1 MASNLDFSLAL
12 SLLFAAAVLLQWLLR
27 VWLISRQVRHV
38 AQHRAAVP
46 AAFAHRISLAAH
58 QKAADY
64 TLAKAKVS
72 LIDITL
78 SAAVLLCWTLLGG
91 LNWLNSWLLEFIN
104 PGLWQQL
111 ALLACFAVISSLI
124 DLPLSL
130 YQTFKLEQRFGFNQ
144 MTLGLW
150 LGDLLKST
158 LVGAIIGLPLAALIL
173 WLMGSTGPLWWLWA
187 WGAWTAFNLL
197 LMWIFPSFIAPL
209 FNKFEPL
216 ADEGLKARVT
226 RLMERCGFAAKGLF
240 VMDGSRRSA
249 HANAYF
255 TGFGNSKRVVFF
267 DTLLKQLSPD
277 EVEAVLAHELGH
289 FKHKH
294 ITKRMVLMFGVSLL
308 GFGLLGWLSQQL
320 WFYSGLGVNI
330 MQSKYLGVPAENNA
344 LALLL
349 FLLAVPVFS
358 FFITPLMSAQSR
370 RDEFE
375 ADAYAIQQADGAQ
388 LASALL
394 KLYEDNASTLTP
406 DPWYVSF
413 YYSHP
418 PAVDRLARMPT
429 PAGSL

>member
-1 MASNLDFSLAL
+1 MAL
-12 SLLFAAAVLLQWLLR
+12 SLLFATAVALQWLLR
-27 VWLISRQVRHV
+27 VWLVSRQVRHV
-38 AQHRAAVP
+38 ATHRDAVP
-46 AAFAHRISLAAH
+46 PAFAHRISLSAH

-64 TLAKAKVS
+64 TLAKARVS

-91 LNWLNSWLLEFIN
+91 LDWLNRWLLEFIK

-111 ALLACFAVISSLI
+111 ALLASFAVISALI
-124 DLPLSL
+124 ELPLSL
-130 YQTFKLEQRFGFNQ
+130 YQTFRLEQRFGFNQ
-144 MTLGLW
+144 MTPGLW
-150 LGDLLKST
+150 LADLLKST

-216 ADEGLKARVT
+216 ADESLKSRVT

-267 DTLLKQLSPD
+267 DTLLRQLSPG

-294 ITKRMVLMFGVSLL
+294 ISKRMVLMFGVSLL
-308 GFGLLGWLSQQL
+308 GFALLGWLSQQL
-320 WFYSGLGVNI
+320 WFYTGLGVSVLLGPNI
-330 MQSKYLGVPAENNA
+330 DVAAEHNA

-349 FLLAVPVFS
+349 FMLAVPVFS
-358 FFITPLMSAQSR
+358 FFVTPLMSAMSR

-375 ADAYAIQQADGAQ
+375 ADAYAMQQADGAQ

-418 PAVDRLARMPT
+418 PAVDRLARMPA

>member
-1 MASNLDFSLAL
+1 MASQLDFTLAL
-12 SLLFAAAVLLQWLLR
+12 SLLFATAVALQWLLR
-27 VWLISRQVRHV
+27 VWLVSRQVRHV
-38 AQHRAAVP
+38 ATHRDAVP
-46 AAFAHRISLAAH
+46 PAFAHRISLSAH

-64 TLAKAKVS
+64 TLAKARVS

-91 LNWLNSWLLEFIN
+91 LDWLNRWLLEFIS
-104 PGLWQQL
+104 PDLWQQL
-111 ALLACFAVISSLI
+111 ALLASFAVISALI
-124 DLPLSL
+124 ELPLSL
-130 YQTFKLEQRFGFNQ
+130 YQTFRLEQRFGFNQ
-144 MTLGLW
+144 MTPGLW
-150 LGDLLKST
+150 LADLLKST

-216 ADEGLKARVT
+216 ADESLKSRVT

-267 DTLLKQLSPD
+267 DTLLRQLSPG

-294 ITKRMVLMFGVSLL
+294 ISKRMVLMFGVSLL
-308 GFGLLGWLSQQL
+308 GFALLGWLSQQL
-320 WFYSGLGVNI
+320 WFYTGLGVSVLLGPNI
-330 MQSKYLGVPAENNA
+330 DVAADNNA

-349 FLLAVPVFS
+349 FMLAVPVFS
-358 FFITPLMSAQSR
+358 FFVTPLMSAMSR

-375 ADAYAIQQADGAQ
+375 ADAYAMQQADGAQ

-418 PAVDRLARMPT
+418 PAVDRLARMPA

>member
-1 MASNLDFSLAL
+1 MASRLDFTLAL
-12 SLLFAAAVLLQWLLR
+12 SLLFATAVALQWLLR
-27 VWLISRQVRHV
+27 VWLVSRQVRHV
-38 AQHRAAVP
+38 ATHRGAVP
-46 AAFAHRISLAAH
+46 PAFAHRISLSAH

-64 TLAKAKVS
+64 TLAKARVS

-91 LNWLNSWLLEFIN
+91 LDWLNRWLLEFIS

-111 ALLACFAVISSLI
+111 ALLVSFAVISALI
-124 DLPLSL
+124 ELPLSL
-130 YQTFKLEQRFGFNQ
+130 YQTFRLEQRFGFNQ
-144 MTLGLW
+144 MTPGLW
-150 LGDLLKST
+150 LADLLKST

-187 WGAWTAFNLL
+187 WGAWTAFNLV

-216 ADEGLKARVT
+216 ADESLKSRVT

-267 DTLLKQLSPD
+267 DTLLRQLSPG

-294 ITKRMVLMFGVSLL
+294 ISKRMVLMFGVSLL
-308 GFGLLGWLSQQL
+308 GFALLGWLSQQL
-320 WFYSGLGVNI
+320 WFYTGLGVSVLLGPNI
-330 MQSKYLGVPAENNA
+330 GVAAENNA

-349 FLLAVPVFS
+349 FMLAVPVFS
-358 FFITPLMSAQSR
+358 FFVTPLMSAMSR

-375 ADAYAIQQADGAQ
+375 ADAYAMQQADGAQ

-418 PAVDRLARMPT
+418 PAVDRLARMPA

>member
-1 MASNLDFSLAL
+1 MASRLDFTLAL
-12 SLLFAAAVLLQWLLR
+12 SLLFATAVALQWLLR
-27 VWLISRQVRHV
+27 VWLVSRQVRHV
-38 AQHRAAVP
+38 ATHRDAVP
-46 AAFAHRISLAAH
+46 PAFAHRISLSAH

-64 TLAKAKVS
+64 TLAKARVS

-91 LNWLNSWLLEFIN
+91 LDWLNRWLLEFIN

-111 ALLACFAVISSLI
+111 ALLASFAVISALI
-124 DLPLSL
+124 ELPLSL

-144 MTLGLW
+144 MTPGLW
-150 LGDLLKST
+150 LADLLKST

-216 ADEGLKARVT
+216 ADESLKSRVT

-267 DTLLKQLSPD
+267 DTLLRQLSPG

-294 ITKRMVLMFGVSLL
+294 ISKRMVLMFGVSLL
-308 GFGLLGWLSQQL
+308 GFALLGWLSQQL
-320 WFYSGLGVNI
+320 WFYTGLGVSVLLGPNI
-330 MQSKYLGVPAENNA
+330 GVAAENNA

-349 FLLAVPVFS
+349 FMLAVPVFS
-358 FFITPLMSAQSR
+358 FFVTPLMSAMSR

-375 ADAYAIQQADGAQ
+375 ADAYAMQQADGAQ
-388 LASALL
+388 LASA
-394 KLYEDNASTLTP
+394 
-406 DPWYVSF
+406 
-413 YYSHP
+413 
-418 PAVDRLARMPT
+418 

>member
-1 MASNLDFSLAL
+1 MAL
-12 SLLFAAAVLLQWLLR
+12 SLLFATAVALQWLLR
-27 VWLISRQVRHV
+27 VWLVSRQVRHV
-38 AQHRAAVP
+38 ATHRGAVP
-46 AAFAHRISLAAH
+46 PAFAHRISLSAH

-64 TLAKAKVS
+64 TLAKARVS

-91 LNWLNSWLLEFIN
+91 LDWLNRWLLEFIS

-111 ALLACFAVISSLI
+111 ALLASFAVISALI
-124 DLPLSL
+124 ELPLSL

-144 MTLGLW
+144 MTPGLW
-150 LGDLLKST
+150 LADLLKST

-173 WLMGSTGPLWWLWA
+173 WLMGGAGPLWWLWA

-216 ADEGLKARVT
+216 ADESLKSRVT

-267 DTLLKQLSPD
+267 DTLLRQLSPG

-294 ITKRMVLMFGVSLL
+294 ISKRMVLMFGVSLL
-308 GFGLLGWLSQQL
+308 GFALLGWLSQQL
-320 WFYSGLGVNI
+320 WFYTGLGVSVLLGPNI
-330 MQSKYLGVPAENNA
+330 GVAAENNA

-349 FLLAVPVFS
+349 FMLAVPVFS
-358 FFITPLMSAQSR
+358 FFVTPLMSAMSR

-375 ADAYAIQQADGAQ
+375 ADAYAMQQADGAQ

-418 PAVDRLARMPT
+418 PAVDRLARMPA

>member
-1 MASNLDFSLAL
+1 MASRLDFTLAL
-12 SLLFAAAVLLQWLLR
+12 SLLFATAVALQWLLR
-27 VWLISRQVRHV
+27 VWLVSRQVRHV
-38 AQHRAAVP
+38 ATHRDAVP
-46 AAFAHRISLAAH
+46 PAFAHRISLSAH

-64 TLAKAKVS
+64 TLAKARVS

-91 LNWLNSWLLEFIN
+91 LDWLNRWLLEFIN

-111 ALLACFAVISSLI
+111 ALLASFAVISALI
-124 DLPLSL
+124 ELPLSL
-130 YQTFKLEQRFGFNQ
+130 YQTFRLEQRFGFNQ
-144 MTLGLW
+144 MTPGLW
-150 LGDLLKST
+150 LADLLKST

-173 WLMGSTGPLWWLWA
+173 WLMGGAGPLWWLWA

-216 ADEGLKARVT
+216 ADESLKSRVT

-267 DTLLKQLSPD
+267 DTLLRQLSPG

-294 ITKRMVLMFGVSLL
+294 ISKRMVLMFGVSLL
-308 GFGLLGWLSQQL
+308 GFALLGWLSQQL
-320 WFYSGLGVNI
+320 WFYTGLGISVLLGPNI
-330 MQSKYLGVPAENNA
+330 GVAAENNA

-349 FLLAVPVFS
+349 FMLAVPVFS
-358 FFITPLMSAQSR
+358 FFVTPLMSAMSR

-375 ADAYAIQQADGAQ
+375 ADAYAMQQADGAQ

-418 PAVDRLARMPT
+418 PAVDRLARMPA

>member
-46 AAFAHRISLAAH
+46 AAFAHRISLTAH

-124 DLPLSL
+124 ELPLSL

-187 WGAWTAFNLL
+187 WGTWTAFNLL

-267 DTLLKQLSPD
+267 DTLLKQLTPD

-308 GFGLLGWLSQQL
+308 GFGLLGWLSQQP

-375 ADAYAIQQADGAQ
+375 ADAYAMQQADGAQ

>member
-1 MASNLDFSLAL
+1 MASRLDFTLAL
-12 SLLFAAAVLLQWLLR
+12 SLLFATAVALQWLLR
-27 VWLISRQVRHV
+27 VWLVSRQVRHV
-38 AQHRAAVP
+38 ATHRDAVP
-46 AAFAHRISLAAH
+46 PAFAHRISLSAH

-64 TLAKAKVS
+64 TLAKARVS

-91 LNWLNSWLLEFIN
+91 LDWLNRWLLEFIN

-111 ALLACFAVISSLI
+111 ALLASFAVISALI
-124 DLPLSL
+124 ELPLSL

-144 MTLGLW
+144 MTPGLW
-150 LGDLLKST
+150 LADLLKST

-216 ADEGLKARVT
+216 ADESLKSRVT

-267 DTLLKQLSPD
+267 DTLLRQLSPG

-294 ITKRMVLMFGVSLL
+294 ISKRMVLMFGVSLL
-308 GFGLLGWLSQQL
+308 GFALLGWLSQQL
-320 WFYSGLGVNI
+320 WFYTGLGVSVLLGPNI
-330 MQSKYLGVPAENNA
+330 GVAAENNA

-349 FLLAVPVFS
+349 FMLAVPVFS
-358 FFITPLMSAQSR
+358 FFVTPLMSAMSR

-375 ADAYAIQQADGAQ
+375 ADAYAMQQADGAQ

-418 PAVDRLARMPT
+418 PAVDRLARMPA

>member
-1 MASNLDFSLAL
+1 MASRLDFTLAL
-12 SLLFAAAVLLQWLLR
+12 SLLFATAVALQWLLR
-27 VWLISRQVRHV
+27 VWLVSRQVRHV
-38 AQHRAAVP
+38 ATHRGAVP
-46 AAFAHRISLAAH
+46 PAFAHRISLSAH

-64 TLAKAKVS
+64 TLAKARVS

-91 LNWLNSWLLEFIN
+91 LDWLNRWLLEFIS

-111 ALLACFAVISSLI
+111 ALLASFAVISALI
-124 DLPLSL
+124 ELPLSL

-144 MTLGLW
+144 MTPGLW
-150 LGDLLKST
+150 LADLLKST

-216 ADEGLKARVT
+216 ADESLKSRVT

-267 DTLLKQLSPD
+267 DTLLRQLSPG

-294 ITKRMVLMFGVSLL
+294 ISKRMVLMFGVSLL
-308 GFGLLGWLSQQL
+308 GFALLGWLSQQL
-320 WFYSGLGVNI
+320 WFYTGLGVSVLLGPNI
-330 MQSKYLGVPAENNA
+330 GVAAENNA

-349 FLLAVPVFS
+349 FMLAVPVFS
-358 FFITPLMSAQSR
+358 FFVTPLMSAMSR

-375 ADAYAIQQADGAQ
+375 ADAYAMQQADGAQ

-418 PAVDRLARMPT
+418 PAVDRLARMPA